1 MFRILSQRSTT
12 YLYTHSDE
20 FHLLWVIMQL
30 RVLIMPKE
38 SLFPETILSSSFLND
53 SFVYLII
60 IIIPETESD
69 SLLISLPFHET
80 YQETARRH
88 LQTYL
93 LNAVLS
99 WHNTNNTSRCSFLTR
114 SVPIKAFVQ
123 NSANFTPEH
132 FKETLCT
139 FPQNGLKPHCT
150 IFYYMQMSSIWL
162 GPEAASPRCSQ
173 E

>member
-1 MFRILSQRSTT
+1 
-12 YLYTHSDE
+12 
-20 FHLLWVIMQL
+20 MQL

-38 SLFPETILSSSFLND
+38 SLFPETVSSSGFLNG
-53 SFVYLII
+53 SFAYLII

-69 SLLISLPFHET
+69 SLSISPHFQET
-80 YQETARRH
+80 YQEIAPCY

-93 LNAVLS
+93 LNAVPS
-99 WHNTNNTSRCSFLTR
+99 WRDTNNISRCSFLTR
-114 SVPIKAFVQ
+114 SMPFKPFVQ
-123 NSANFTPEH
+123 SQSCTSFTLER